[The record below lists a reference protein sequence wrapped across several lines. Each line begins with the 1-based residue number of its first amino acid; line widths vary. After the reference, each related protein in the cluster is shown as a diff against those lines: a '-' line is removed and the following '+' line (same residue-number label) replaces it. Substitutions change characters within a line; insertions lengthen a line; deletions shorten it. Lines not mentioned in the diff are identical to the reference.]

1 MREKKEL
8 WKSKRMYGQFVR
20 EILETTDEKGTWNWL
35 RKADMKFETETLLFA
50 TQEQT
55 IRTKYVKQKID
66 KTVQSPLCTMFDK
79 KILSANVK
87 NCRKRSRR
95 EGTIMLQK

>member
-50 TQEQT
+50 MQEQT
-55 IRTKYVKQKID
+55 IRTN
-66 KTVQSPLCTMFDK
+66 M
-79 KILSANVK
+79 
-87 NCRKRSRR
+87 
-95 EGTIMLQK
+95 